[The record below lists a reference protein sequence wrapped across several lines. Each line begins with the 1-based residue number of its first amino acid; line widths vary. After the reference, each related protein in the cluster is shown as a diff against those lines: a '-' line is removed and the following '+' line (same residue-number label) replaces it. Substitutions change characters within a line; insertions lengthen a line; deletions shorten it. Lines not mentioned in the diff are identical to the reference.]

1 MSFFSSVIIGMLEK
15 ELAASEPAV
24 AQYILQAAGI
34 IGEDLMNYVNGKFV
48 NAVAPVAASVQTP
61 QSVE

>member
-15 ELAASEPAV
+15 ELSAQEPAIV
-24 AQYILQAAGI
+24 QYVLQTAGI
-34 IGEDLMNYVNGKFV
+34 IGEDLVSYVNSKFV
-48 NAVAPVAASVQTP
+48 ASAANPAPVQTP